1 MKKIYWRPRAVSRP
15 ALLLITLISLAG
27 LSLVERWK
35 VESPQPFQAE
45 KAAAAKLAQEAFAA
59 VKAARIDSGYPIDRT
74 TDPAESGLIGLPTS
88 PVTSVIGDVAAKQTS
103 ANPNFAAVM
112 VEMLKECGVN
122 EGDVVA
128 VGVSGSFPALNICTY
143 AACEALKVKPLVIS
157 SASASEW
164 GANVP
169 TLLWPDMERLL
180 RRRGKQ
186 VPVVDKGTGEPVL
199 DADGNQTYREAGLF
213 AIKSIAC
220 SIGGI
225 QDRGVGLTAEGLA
238 MVKQGI
244 ERNGLTPFRI
254 DEPPISTEGDVLANL
269 AADFKANVDER
280 MALYKDHAEGMP
292 IKAYVNVGGGT
303 VSVGKSVGKLMF
315 APGVNRR
322 PPRHVRE
329 IDGVMPRFINE
340 GVPVIHIV
348 HINTLAARF
357 GLPLEPATAPS
368 IGEGGVFRGIDYS
381 KPLVV
386 GVLAFILLSLY
397 SFIRSDVGFRI
408 LRASQRSRKGDSQPE
423 PMV

>member
-1 MKKIYWRPRAVSRP
+1 M
-15 ALLLITLISLAG
+15 G
-27 LSLVERWK
+27 
-35 VESPQPFQAE
+35 
-45 KAAAAKLAQEAFAA
+45 
-59 VKAARIDSGYPIDRT
+59 SGFPIDRT
-74 TDPAESGLIGLPTS
+74 MDPAESGLIGLPTS

-112 VEMLKECGVN
+112 VEMLKDCGVQ

-128 VGVSGSFPALNICTY
+128 VGMSGSFPALNICTY

-180 RRRGKQ
+180 RRRGKK
-186 VPVVDKGTGEPVL
+186 VPVVDKTTGEPEL
-199 DADGNQTYREAGLF
+199 DPDGNPVTREAGLF
-213 AIKSIAC
+213 PFKSIAC

-225 QDRGVGLTAEGLA
+225 QDRGIGLSEDGLA

-244 ERNGLTPFRI
+244 EKNGLAPFRI
-254 DEPPISTEGDVLANL
+254 NEPPISTEGNIVENL

-280 MALYKDHAEGMP
+280 MALYQEAAEGKP
-292 IKAYVNVGGGT
+292 IKAYINVGGGT
-303 VSVGKSVGKLMF
+303 VSVGKSVGKLMYS
-315 APGVNRR
+315 PGVNTR

-329 IDGVMPRFINE
+329 IDGVMPRFSNM

-348 HINTLAARF
+348 HINTLAARY
-357 GLPLEPATAPS
+357 GLPLEPVTAPP
-368 IGEGGVFRGIDYS
+368 IGTGGVFSGIDYS

-408 LRASQRSRKGDSQPE
+408 LKASQRSRKSDSQPE